1 MLYLKL
7 AWRNIWRNKR
17 RTLIT
22 IASILFAVFFAV
34 VMRSVQEGSYAK
46 MVDNMVRFYTGH
58 GQIQDKDYWEEK
70 TIDNSLAYKDSF
82 TELERTNDHLDFV
95 VPRMESFALA
105 SSGNLT
111 KGVMVLGIHPEKE
124 KHVMNLEGKLDTGKY
139 IQSND
144 KAALIGKGLA
154 KSLKLGLGDTLVLI
168 GSGYHGANAAG
179 KFPIKGIIKYPLP
192 DIDKQAVFLPLKEAQ
207 WFYAAEDRM
216 TSMVL
221 MVDKAK
227 NVDGVVKNVKAS
239 LGSEE
244 YEVMSWAEM
253 MPEVV
258 QQIELDR
265 SSGKIMLWILYAI
278 IGFGIFGTI
287 LMMTAERRREFGVLM
302 SIGMSRGRLILV
314 TWLEIIMLGFLGVL
328 AGIAVS
334 FPFCYY
340 FYKNPFRFTG
350 EMQDVYEKMGI
361 EAVLQASIDPS
372 IFLNQA
378 FLIFIITS
386 ILAIYP
392 IIKIWNLR
400 PVAAMR
406 A

>member
-392 IIKIWNLR
+392 IIKIWNLQ